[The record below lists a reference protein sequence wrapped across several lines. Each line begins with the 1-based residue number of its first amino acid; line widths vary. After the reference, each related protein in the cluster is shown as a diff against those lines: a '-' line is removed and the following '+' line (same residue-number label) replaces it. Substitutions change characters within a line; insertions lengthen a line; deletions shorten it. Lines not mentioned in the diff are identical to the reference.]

1 MAAAAGHAARAAAQ
15 AGPAL
20 LGALAGAAV
29 AAAGVNALTLCA
41 SLIGCAFILRDFR
54 FGVALLIVLLP
65 VSRSSVFPHAM
76 LGITGLN
83 PFNLLLAATL
93 GSYLLR
99 ALGEGARTS
108 FVPRPL
114 LWLYVVP
121 LVAAGALGTRHVGDI
136 APLFY
141 MFDMLDFHGAGGY
154 LREYLLK
161 PLLMVLFAL
170 LVAAAVA
177 RSREP
182 EAFLVPVLL
191 SIWAMGAM
199 VIVFVLLSGVGLER
213 LSQAESRGTLS
224 ALGLHA
230 NELGRLYAVAY
241 ALLLFVWAEAKGR
254 TRLRLALVASMVLV
268 VVALLLTFSR
278 GAFFGFLVVN
288 LLFLLWR
295 RNLKTLLLVGA
306 LAAAALLALPST
318 VYERIGVGFGAG
330 SNAISAGRLDGLW
343 LPLLPEV
350 MNSPLYGNGLGS
362 ILWSAPMRATGG
374 AGEAGVLGATHPHNA
389 YLEALLDL
397 GFLGLALLCAYFHHV
412 WKGFRALGADP
423 ALSPALRG
431 FYQGAAAGL
440 AAFLISGLTDSS
452 LAPKSEQ
459 AFLWLAIGMMYGQR
473 AAAEQRR

>member
-1 MAAAAGHAARAAAQ
+1 M
-15 AGPAL
+15 
-20 LGALAGAAV
+20 
-29 AAAGVNALTLCA
+29 
-41 SLIGCAFILRDFR
+41 
-54 FGVALLIVLLP
+54 
-65 VSRSSVFPHAM
+65 
-76 LGITGLN
+76 
-83 PFNLLLAATL
+83 
-93 GSYLLR
+93 
-99 ALGEGARTS
+99 
-108 FVPRPL
+108 
-114 LWLYVVP
+114 
-121 LVAAGALGTRHVGDI
+121 
-136 APLFY
+136 
-141 MFDMLDFHGAGGY
+141 
-154 LREYLLK
+154 
-161 PLLMVLFAL
+161 
-170 LVAAAVA
+170 A
-177 RSREP
+177 RSRDP
-182 EAFLVPVLL
+182 EAFLVPTLL
-191 SIWAMGAM
+191 SIWMMGAI
-199 VIVFVLLSGVGLER
+199 VIVFVLLSGVGLGR
-213 LSQAESRGTLS
+213 LAQAEARETLS

-241 ALLLFVWAEAKGR
+241 ALLLFTWAEAKGR

-268 VVALLLTFSR
+268 IVALLLTFSR

-318 VYERIGVGFGAG
+318 VYERIGAGFGAG
-330 SNAISAGRLDGLW
+330 PNAISAGRIDGLW

-397 GFLGLALLCAYFHHV
+397 GFLGLALLCAYYHHV
-412 WKGFRALGADP
+412 WKGFRTLGADP

-440 AAFLISGLTDSS
+440 AAFLVSGLTDSS

>member
-1 MAAAAGHAARAAAQ
+1 MAAASGQGAQAAAL
-15 AGPAL
+15 AGLAL
-20 LGALAGAAV
+20 LGTLAGAAV
-29 AAAGVNALTLCA
+29 AVAGVNALTLCV

-54 FGVALLIVLLP
+54 FGVALLIVLMP

-99 ALGEGARTS
+99 ALGEGARQR

-114 LWLYVVP
+114 FWLYLVP
-121 LVAAGALGTRHVGDI
+121 LLVAGALGTRHLGDI

-141 MFDMLDFHGAGGY
+141 MHDMLDFHGVGGY

-161 PLLMVLFAL
+161 PLLIVLYAL

-177 RSREP
+177 RSRDP
-182 EAFLVPVLL
+182 EAFLVPTLL
-191 SIWAMGAM
+191 SIWGMGTM

-213 LSQAESRGTLS
+213 LSQAEWRGTLS

-230 NELGRLYAVAY
+230 NDLGRLYAVAY
-241 ALLLFVWAEAKGR
+241 ALLLFAWAEAKGR
-254 TRLRLALVASMVLV
+254 TRLRLALVASMALV
-268 VVALLLTFSR
+268 VAALLLTFSR
-278 GAFFGFLVVN
+278 GAFFGFLLVN

-295 RNLKTLLLVGA
+295 RNLKTLLLASA
-306 LAAAALLALPST
+306 LAAAALLALPSA
-318 VYERIGVGFGAG
+318 VYERIGLGFDAG
-330 SNAISAGRLDGLW
+330 PNAISAGRLDGLW

-350 MNSPLYGNGLGS
+350 LNSPLYGSGLGS
-362 ILWSAPMRATGG
+362 ILWSAPMRAMGG
-374 AGEAGVLGATHPHNA
+374 AGVTGVLGATHPHNA

-397 GFLGLALLCAYFHHV
+397 GILGLALLCAYFHHV

-440 AAFLISGLTDSS
+440 AAFLIAGLTDSS
-452 LAPKSEQ
+452 LAPKAEQ

-473 AAAEQRR
+473 SKKPAA